1 MRPGVAFELLEL
13 SRGIVGAFESHET
26 TAMTEA
32 SYDPIRAFSDIVAD
46 LERHPDFYD
55 AGFDDGLGTGNI
67 TTRISD
73 GEAREVGVFITVRY
87 ELKGAGKKTSVRG
100 TRPTEVSASFF
111 DPDAISPQGML
122 GKEEVKTEQIVNGV
136 PTEEVTRN
144 LSLLLETVRAIRPQ
158 S

>member
-1 MRPGVAFELLEL
+1 MRPDVAFELLEH
-13 SRGIVGAFESHET
+13 SRGIVVGFESHET
-26 TAMTEA
+26 TVMTEA
-32 SYDPIRAFSDIVAD
+32 SYDPIRVFSDIVAD

-55 AGFDDGLGTGNI
+55 AGFDNGLGTGNI

-100 TRPTEVSASFF
+100 TKPTIVSASFF
-111 DPDAISPQGML
+111 DPNAISPQGML
-122 GKEEVKTEQIVNGV
+122 GKEVVEIEQIVQGV

-144 LSLLLETVRAIRPQ
+144 LSLLLETVRAIRPK